1 MSVVSFAELQFSMLI
16 ELIYEGATEPERW
29 DAIFPALAEWVGAP
43 RGWLVTPMHTPE
55 LGGYCFA
62 HGLTSTMLQMWREKY
77 YAQDLWAMRG
87 VELGKFIEGNV
98 VTGDELVPER
108 ELMAAPVYREFLLPH
123 KIHHLL
129 SGIVFSAG
137 SIGSLPT
144 VCAFF
149 RGAEEIGFASEHI
162 SKMSLLVPH
171 ISRALGV
178 MQRLRDAD
186 LKIAASLAALDKV
199 SVGVLLIGR
208 AGTVV
213 FANRVARRV
222 LQMED
227 GLRLRAA
234 AQGKSFL
241 AASAGDAQQAIHA
254 AIKQCTDTSTVAVS
268 HFSNAVS
275 VSRPSGAAAYTLNF
289 SALPEQNEFGTG
301 ADRPCA
307 IGFLN
312 DPDEPVQVD
321 AEILKRLYALTEAEC
336 RLAAHL
342 CEGETLSVIA
352 KRLKV
357 SQSTVKTQ
365 LQSIFDKTQTR
376 RQVQL
381 VKLLVNLAIPKN
393 SY

>member
-1 MSVVSFAELQFSMLI
+1 MSVGSLAELSQFSKLI
-16 ELIYEGATEPERW
+16 ELVYEGATEPERW
-29 DAIFPALAEWVGAP
+29 DAILPAMAEWLGAP
-43 RGWLVTPMHTPE
+43 RGWLFTPMHIPE
-55 LGGYCFA
+55 NGGFSFTHGFA
-62 HGLTSTMLQMWREKY
+62 PSMIRMWRDKWHT
-77 YAQDLWAMRG
+77 QDLWAFRAL
-87 VELGKFIEGNV
+87 ELGKFVEGNV
-98 VTGDELVPER
+98 LRGDELIPEH
-108 ELMAAPVYREFLLPH
+108 EIVSTEVYQEFMLPH
-123 KIHHLL
+123 KMHHLL
-129 SGIVFSAG
+129 GGVVFNNASVGLMPAAC
-137 SIGSLPT
+137 S
-144 VCAFF
+144 FF
-149 RGAEEIGFASEHI
+149 RGPGETGFNGDDS

-186 LKIAASLAALDKV
+186 LKIASSLAALDKV

-208 AGTVV
+208 AGPVV
-213 FANRVARRV
+213 FANRAARRV

-227 GLRLRAA
+227 GLRLRTAT
-234 AQGKSFL
+234 QGKTFL
-241 AASAGDAQQAIHA
+241 AASAGDAQHAINA
-254 AIKQCTDTSTVAVS
+254 AIKLCTDANTVAVS
-268 HFSNAVS
+268 HFSNALS
-275 VSRPSGAAAYTLNF
+275 VRRPSGLPAYTLNF

-321 AEILKRLYALTEAEC
+321 AEILKRLYGLTAAEC

-357 SQSTVKTQ
+357 GESTVKTQ

-381 VKLLVNLAIPKN
+381 VKLLVSLA
-393 SY
+393 SSVA